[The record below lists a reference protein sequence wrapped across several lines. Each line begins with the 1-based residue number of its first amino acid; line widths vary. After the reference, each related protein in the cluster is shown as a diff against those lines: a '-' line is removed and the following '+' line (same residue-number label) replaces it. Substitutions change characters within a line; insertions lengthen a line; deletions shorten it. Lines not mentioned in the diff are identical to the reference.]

1 MIKPVEMGK
10 VNFNGYTVIGE
21 KSDKTDK
28 SKNVSKPENTRTL
41 TKSEKNIFVAGALL
55 GAMMGVVGTNLYN
68 DNQTKDMI
76 NDMKMEL
83 DACHDQDLIIEDVTG
98 DKVPDIIFKDMYG
111 DAVYYDF
118 MKHNVLLRMGDE
130 TEEKIR

>member
-1 MIKPVEMGK
+1 
-10 VNFNGYTVIGE
+10 
-21 KSDKTDK
+21 
-28 SKNVSKPENTRTL
+28 
-41 TKSEKNIFVAGALL
+41 
-55 GAMMGVVGTNLYN
+55 MGVVGTNLYN

-98 DKVPDIIFKDMYG
+98 DKVPDIIFEDMYG

>member
-10 VNFNGYTVIGE
+10 VNFNGYTILGE
-21 KSDKTDK
+21 KSDETNK
-28 SKNVSKPENTRTL
+28 SKNVSKPENTRSL

-98 DKVPDIIFKDMYG
+98 DKVPDIIFEDMYG

>member
-1 MIKPVEMGK
+1 MIRPVGMGK
-10 VNFNGYTVIGE
+10 VNFKGYTEIGGG
-21 KSDKTDK
+21 DK
-28 SKNVSKPENTRTL
+28 KPKENEQVKPKTRGL

-98 DKVPDIIFKDMYG
+98 DKVPDIIFEDMYG

>member
-1 MIKPVEMGK
+1 MIRPVGMGK
-10 VNFNGYTVIGE
+10 VNFKGYTEIGGG
-21 KSDKTDK
+21 DK
-28 SKNVSKPENTRTL
+28 KPEKNEQQKPKTRGL
-41 TKSEKNIFVAGALL
+41 TKNEKNIFMAGAML

-98 DKVPDIIFKDMYG
+98 DKVPDIIFEDMYG

-118 MKHNVLLRMGDE
+118 MKHDVRLKMGDE
-130 TEEKIR
+130 TIEKLR

>member
-10 VNFNGYTVIGE
+10 VNFNGYTILGE

-98 DKVPDIIFKDMYG
+98 DKVPDIIFEDMYG